1 MQIRLHTVPL
11 LLIAFAAVQET
22 CDASS
27 LTLYGNRRSISRQ
40 RNRKTGLKGIQSQAT
55 IQIQLEEDKRMLHP
69 GKGRSGSGSSSDS
82 SSDSGSSKAPK
93 SARRVLHPG
102 KAGKGGSGSGSSSGS
117 SSDSGSSKAPKSTR
131 RRVDA
136 KSSKS
141 PKSTKSS
148 KAPKSVNT
156 GSASSMLTTSDASIQ
171 ERLFVTCL
179 SLSAAAFMMYS
190 L

>member
-93 SARRVLHPG
+93 S
-102 KAGKGGSGSGSSSGS
+102 
-117 SSDSGSSKAPKSTR
+117 TR